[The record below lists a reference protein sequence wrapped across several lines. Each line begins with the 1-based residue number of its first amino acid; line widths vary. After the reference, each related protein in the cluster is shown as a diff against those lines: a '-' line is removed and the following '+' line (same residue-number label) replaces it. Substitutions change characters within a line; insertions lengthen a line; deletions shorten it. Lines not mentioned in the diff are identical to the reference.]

1 MCICR
6 NYMLILNSRSTTLNG
21 GLSLSSWMVQ
31 LRLSLLLLGL
41 SKGLCSTPSLERL
54 IGNSLIFL
62 LGSFIVQFKVFIDF
76 HCHKDRRLRSLTSR
90 APADQ
95 KKNPGWSVGFSGF
108 LRIFARPGA
117 WHILSF
123 GRNAKKQKTSQ
134 GQMRSNTEDKNDV
147 KYPTRSG
154 APPNHAEEE

>member
-6 NYMLILNSRSTTLNG
+6 NYMLILNSRSSTTLNG

-41 SKGLCSTPSLERL
+41 LKGLCSSTPSLERL

-95 KKNPGWSVGFSGF
+95 KKQPSGIHCTVQSIYRLSRSLRLATAISDVARACRSKKKEWLIGTPLLGCVVDRYFFS
-108 LRIFARPGA
+108 L
-117 WHILSF
+117 
-123 GRNAKKQKTSQ
+123 
-134 GQMRSNTEDKNDV
+134 
-147 KYPTRSG
+147 
-154 APPNHAEEE
+154 